1 MLILGINDTHDAS
14 ACLIKDGVLLA
25 AAAEERFRR
34 VKMIGSYPKKAIEH
48 VLKYSGYSHS
58 DLDHIAVATK
68 SIPGSLLWNTV
79 ADFSIKDWLNLHEKF
94 FFDKIYKKKNLSLKS
109 VFPKFKPSVKLG
121 YPIDKIKFETNSD
134 TQIKNLRTI
143 KDLRKDYISK
153 FLKVDKKIIKFYDH
167 HLCHG
172 LYAYF
177 VFAKD
182 IKNKKVALITLDSG
196 GDNTYNCISII
207 HKGKLKLISNSTK
220 SLIGQ
225 IYESVTLI
233 LGMNPAK
240 HLYKV
245 MGLAPYAS
253 DHHKKGPRNIF
264 LESFKI
270 KGIKF
275 YRSPKM
281 KDYFT
286 YFKKKLNHYRFDG
299 IAGGVQDF
307 VEIRLVQWFKNI
319 SKKTKCYHFIFSGGV
334 ANNVKANKVLSEQ
347 KFVKNLYIPPG
358 PGDENLSIGAA
369 YAAMI
374 SKEGLSKT
382 SKLVNKIAN
391 AYWGPN
397 LDKKEI
403 ENFKLHPFIKKNFI
417 QIKDKQFEKTSTILA
432 KGEILFFCYGRM
444 EFGQRAL
451 GHRSILCDPSKF
463 ESIKKINT
471 TIKKRD
477 FWMPFTPSILK
488 KFATKYVL
496 NPKNIPSNFMTTCF
510 DTTEIGKKHLKAAIH
525 PYDFTVRPQ
534 IVTKQTCPAYYMLI
548 EKFYK
553 KTGIGGLLNTSLNI
567 HDKPIVCQPLDIVN
581 EILKNNNKAINYI
594 YVQDTLYKRKNKN
607 L

>member
-14 ACLIKDGVLLA
+14 ACLIKDGKLIA

-34 VKMIGSYPKKAIEH
+34 VKMIGSYPKKAIQY
-48 VLKYSGYSHS
+48 VLKSSGYNAS
-58 DLDHIAVATK
+58 DLDHVAVGTK
-68 SIPGSLLWNTV
+68 SLPGSIFWNAV
-79 ADFSIKDWLNLHEKF
+79 ADFSIEDWLALQENF
-94 FFDKIYKKKNLSLKS
+94 FYNKIYKKKNLSLRS
-109 VFPKFKPSVKLG
+109 VFPKFKPSLKLG
-121 YPIDKIKFETNSD
+121 YPIDKMKFESNSD
-134 TQIKNLRTI
+134 INVKNLKNIRY
-143 KDLRKDYISK
+143 LREKYISD
-153 FLKVDKKIIKFYDH
+153 FLRVDKKIIKFYDH

-177 VFAKD
+177 VFAKE
-182 IKNKKVALITLDSG
+182 IKNKKIALVTLDAG
-196 GDNTYNCISII
+196 GDNTFNCVSTIN
-207 HKGKLKLISNSTK
+207 KGKLKLISKATK

-253 DHHKKGPRNIF
+253 EHHKKGPRNIF
-264 LESFKI
+264 LDSFAV
-270 KGIKF
+270 KGINF
-275 YRSPKM
+275 YRNPKM
-281 KDYFT
+281 KDYFI
-286 YFKKKLNHYRFDG
+286 YFKKKLNEYRFDG

-307 VEIRLVQWFKNI
+307 VEIRLVEWFKNI
-319 SKKTKCYHFIFSGGV
+319 SKKTGCKHFVYAGGV

-347 KFVKNLYIPPG
+347 KFVKSLYIPPG

-374 SKEGLSKT
+374 SEKGLNKT
-382 SKLVNKIAN
+382 IKLANKIDN
-391 AYWGPN
+391 AYWGPDLN
-397 LDKKEI
+397 NKEI
-403 ENFKLHPFIKKNFI
+403 LKFKEHSFIKKNFI
-417 QIKDKQFEKTSTILA
+417 QIKDKNFEKTSTILA
-432 KGEILFFCYGRM
+432 NGEILFFCYGRM

-488 KFATKYVL
+488 RFESKYVV
-496 NPKNIPSNFMTTCF
+496 NPKRNSSSFMTTCY

-534 IVTKQTCPAYYMLI
+534 IVTKKTCHAYYSLI

-567 HDKPIVCQPLDIVN
+567 HDKPIVCQPFDIVN

-594 YVQDTLYKRKNKN
+594 YVQDTLYKRKI
-607 L
+607 